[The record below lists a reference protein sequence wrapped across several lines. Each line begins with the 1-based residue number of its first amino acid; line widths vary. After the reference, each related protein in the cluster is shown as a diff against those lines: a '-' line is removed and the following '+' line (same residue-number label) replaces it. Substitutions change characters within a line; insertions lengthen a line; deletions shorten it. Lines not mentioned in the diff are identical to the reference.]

1 MSVFPGSVEAAAI
14 EDSLAAHAATVLAV
28 GSNDLGKA
36 GRRLVAAIR
45 DQHLAH
51 AAALRTTDPTDPNT
65 ADPTTKP
72 ASGGTPTPSP
82 STSHSAKKPGFAKAV
97 DQLLAAESKAAVAHR
112 ASALTTEGLASLLW
126 GSLAVS
132 ATHLAAILRGAD
144 LAGDSPDP
152 TVATVAAVR
161 ARAPMPLV
169 PVVEAEQEM
178 VRQLHAIV
186 YGYQLALG
194 RLTGA
199 RRDTAA
205 AELRRHRI
213 LRDRL
218 TARLLNRKAEVPV
231 AAAAY
236 VPSTNPRN
244 AATAAKLI
252 RQMETALVPF
262 CGLWLAACRRP
273 RRADRGPG
281 SAGSDPRGGPPVE
294 RVAAGL
300 ARLAAGLTFAG
311 HAIRLSCRAPS
322 APRSKALSS
331 RWKALPDPDLGWRS
345 WSVPLRRPDP
355 PAARCRRSV
364 WLMPTPRRAPAA
376 AWRPGHDR
384 RAERHPAAPGALR
397 AAAAGRARPQSSS
410 AAGSRGSRPPPVW
423 PSEES
428 GSR

>member
-1 MSVFPGSVEAAAI
+1 MSVFPGSLEAAAV

-28 GSNDLGKA
+28 GSSDLGKA
-36 GRRLVAAIR
+36 GRRLVTAIR

-65 ADPTTKP
+65 AAPSTPGRTP
-72 ASGGTPTPSP
+72 APSP
-82 STSHSAKKPGFAKAV
+82 STSPSAKKPGFAKAV
-97 DQLLAAESKAAVAHR
+97 DQLVAAESKAAVTHR
-112 ASALTTEGLASLLW
+112 TRAMTTEGLGSLLW

-132 ATHLAAILRGAD
+132 STQLTAILRGAD
-144 LAGDSPDP
+144 LAGDTPDP
-152 TVATVAAVR
+152 TVATVAAPR

-169 PVVEAEQEM
+169 PVVKAEQEM

-218 TARLLNRKAEVPV
+218 TARLLNRKAEVPI
-231 AAAAY
+231 ADAAY

-262 CGLWLAACRRP
+262 CGLWLAA
-273 RRADRGPG
+273 A
-281 SAGSDPRGGPPVE
+281 
-294 RVAAGL
+294 
-300 ARLAAGLTFAG
+300 T
-311 HAIRLSCRAPS
+311 
-322 APRSKALSS
+322 
-331 RWKALPDPDLGWRS
+331 
-345 WSVPLRRPDP
+345 
-355 PAARCRRSV
+355 
-364 WLMPTPRRAPAA
+364 APAERTEA
-376 AWRPGHDR
+376 LDQVGRTLGVARRWRASLPAWPGWQV
-384 RAERHPAAPGALR
+384 A
-397 AAAAGRARPQSSS
+397 
-410 AAGSRGSRPPPVW
+410 
-423 PSEES
+423 
-428 GSR
+428 

>member
-1 MSVFPGSVEAAAI
+1 VSLFPGSVEAATI
-14 EDSLAAHAATVLAV
+14 QESLAAHAATVLAV
-28 GSNDLGKA
+28 GSKDLGKA

-51 AAALRTTDPTDPNT
+51 VAALHTSDPTDPNR

-72 ASGGTPTPSP
+72 PASGRTPTPSP

-132 ATHLAAILRGAD
+132 ANHLAAILRGAD

-152 TVATVAAVR
+152 AVATVAAVR

-199 RRDTAA
+199 RRDAAA
-205 AELRRHRI
+205 AELQRHRI

-262 CGLWLAACRRP
+262 CGLWLAA
-273 RRADRGPG
+273 
-281 SAGSDPRGGPPVE
+281 SA
-294 RVAAGL
+294 
-300 ARLAAGLTFAG
+300 
-311 HAIRLSCRAPS
+311 
-322 APRSKALSS
+322 
-331 RWKALPDPDLGWRS
+331 
-345 WSVPLRRPDP
+345 
-355 PAARCRRSV
+355 
-364 WLMPTPRRAPAA
+364 APAERIEA
-376 AWRPGHDR
+376 LDQLGRTLWVARQWNASLPAWPGWQ
-384 RAERHPAAPGALR
+384 PA
-397 AAAAGRARPQSSS
+397 
-410 AAGSRGSRPPPVW
+410 
-423 PSEES
+423 
-428 GSR
+428 

>member
-28 GSNDLGKA
+28 GSSDLGKA
-36 GRRLVAAIR
+36 GRRLVGAIR

-65 ADPTTKP
+65 AGPS
-72 ASGGTPTPSP
+72 AGGTPAPSP
-82 STSHSAKKPGFAKAV
+82 STSHSAKKPGFTKAV

-112 ASALTTEGLASLLW
+112 ARALTTEGLASLLW

-152 TVATVAAVR
+152 TVATVAAPR

-231 AAAAY
+231 ADAAY

-244 AATAAKLI
+244 ATTAAKLI

-262 CGLWLAACRRP
+262 CGLWLAAATAPAERTEALDQVGRTL
-273 RRADRGPG
+273 G
-281 SAGSDPRGGPPVE
+281 SGAPVG
-294 RVAAGL
+294 RIAACL
-300 ARLAAGLTFAG
+300 ARLDAGLTYTSRG
-311 HAIRLSCRAPS
+311 RCTRAPQVH
-322 APRSKALSS
+322 PL
-331 RWKALPDPDLGWRS
+331 LPMPVRAWVQL
-345 WSVPLRRPDP
+345 
-355 PAARCRRSV
+355 RCRGQNSV
-364 WLMPTPRRAPAA
+364 RTV
-376 AWRPGHDR
+376 
-384 RAERHPAAPGALR
+384 
-397 AAAAGRARPQSSS
+397 S
-410 AAGSRGSRPPPVW
+410 
-423 PSEES
+423 
-428 GSR
+428 

>member
-1 MSVFPGSVEAAAI
+1 MSVFPGSVEAAAL
-14 EDSLAAHAATVLAV
+14 EDSLAAHAARVLAV
-28 GSNDLGKA
+28 GKADLGKA
-36 GRRLVAAIR
+36 GRRLVTAIR

-51 AAALRTTDPTDPNT
+51 AAALRTTNPTDPNT
-65 ADPTTKP
+65 AGQS
-72 ASGGTPTPSP
+72 AGTPAPSA

-97 DQLLAAESKAAVAHR
+97 DQLVAAESEAAVAHR
-112 ASALTTEGLASLLW
+112 ASALTTKGLASLLW

-132 ATHLAAILRGAD
+132 AVHLTATLKAAD

-178 VRQLHAIV
+178 VRQLHAVV

-205 AELRRHRI
+205 VELRRHRI

-231 AAAAY
+231 AHAAY

-244 AATAAKLI
+244 ATTAAKLI

-262 CGLWLAACRRP
+262 CGLWLAA
-273 RRADRGPG
+273 A
-281 SAGSDPRGGPPVE
+281 
-294 RVAAGL
+294 
-300 ARLAAGLTFAG
+300 T
-311 HAIRLSCRAPS
+311 
-322 APRSKALSS
+322 
-331 RWKALPDPDLGWRS
+331 
-345 WSVPLRRPDP
+345 
-355 PAARCRRSV
+355 
-364 WLMPTPRRAPAA
+364 APAERTEA
-376 AWRPGHDR
+376 LNEVGRTLTVARRWGASLPAWPGWK
-384 RAERHPAAPGALR
+384 PA
-397 AAAAGRARPQSSS
+397 
-410 AAGSRGSRPPPVW
+410 
-423 PSEES
+423 
-428 GSR
+428 

>member
-1 MSVFPGSVEAAAI
+1 MTPAPTPGRWSRRTFLVATAGAIGSGSLGLLGCSAPGGPTSPQAPGTDQRTSTGAPRGPGDTPQPAEPSVSVFPGSVKAAAL

-28 GSNDLGKA
+28 GSSDLGKA
-36 GRRLVAAIR
+36 GRRLVTAIR

-65 ADPTTKP
+65 AGQAGAPT
-72 ASGGTPTPSP
+72 P
-82 STSHSAKKPGFAKAV
+82 STSHSTKKPGFPKAV
-97 DQLLAAESKAAVAHR
+97 DQLLAAESKAAVTHR
-112 ASALTTEGLASLLW
+112 ASALTTVGLASLLW
-126 GSLAVS
+126 GSLSVS
-132 ATHLAAILRGAD
+132 AGELATVVRAAD
-144 LAGDSPDP
+144 LAGDRPDP
-152 TVATVAAVR
+152 TVATVAVPR

-231 AAAAY
+231 ADAAY

-262 CGLWLAACRRP
+262 CGLWLAA
-273 RRADRGPG
+273 A
-281 SAGSDPRGGPPVE
+281 
-294 RVAAGL
+294 
-300 ARLAAGLTFAG
+300 T
-311 HAIRLSCRAPS
+311 
-322 APRSKALSS
+322 
-331 RWKALPDPDLGWRS
+331 
-345 WSVPLRRPDP
+345 
-355 PAARCRRSV
+355 
-364 WLMPTPRRAPAA
+364 APAERTEA
-376 AWRPGHDR
+376 LYQVGRTLGVARQWGATLPSWPGW
-384 RAERHPAAPGALR
+384 A
-397 AAAAGRARPQSSS
+397 S
-410 AAGSRGSRPPPVW
+410 A
-423 PSEES
+423 
-428 GSR
+428 

>member
-1 MSVFPGSVEAAAI
+1 VSVFPGSVEAAAL
-14 EDSLAAHAATVLAV
+14 EDSLAAHAARVLAV
-28 GSNDLGKA
+28 GKADLGKA
-36 GRRLVAAIR
+36 GRRLVTAIR

-51 AAALRTTDPTDPNT
+51 AAALRTTNPTDPNT
-65 ADPTTKP
+65 AGQS
-72 ASGGTPTPSP
+72 AGTPAPSA
-82 STSHSAKKPGFAKAV
+82 SASHPAKKPGFAKAV
-97 DQLLAAESKAAVAHR
+97 HQLVSAESEAAVAHR
-112 ASALTTEGLASLLW
+112 ASALTTKGLASLLW

-132 ATHLAAILRGAD
+132 ALHLTAILKAAD

-194 RLTGA
+194 RLTGT

-231 AAAAY
+231 ADAAY

-244 AATAAKLI
+244 ATTAAKLI

-262 CGLWLAACRRP
+262 CGLWLAA
-273 RRADRGPG
+273 A
-281 SAGSDPRGGPPVE
+281 
-294 RVAAGL
+294 
-300 ARLAAGLTFAG
+300 T
-311 HAIRLSCRAPS
+311 
-322 APRSKALSS
+322 
-331 RWKALPDPDLGWRS
+331 
-345 WSVPLRRPDP
+345 
-355 PAARCRRSV
+355 
-364 WLMPTPRRAPAA
+364 APAERTEA
-376 AWRPGHDR
+376 LNQVGRTLTVARQWGASLPAWPGWK
-384 RAERHPAAPGALR
+384 PA
-397 AAAAGRARPQSSS
+397 
-410 AAGSRGSRPPPVW
+410 
-423 PSEES
+423 
-428 GSR
+428 